1 MGVMVGWQEE
11 GIVVDLERLEH
22 QAEDLDLHHFADAV
36 RSTRG
41 RLGRYLILHTEE
53 LDGDDAGP
61 HLRPF
66 PEPTAC
72 SIGHRCS
79 GPSR

>member
-1 MGVMVGWQEE
+1 MGVMVRWQEE

-41 RLGRYLILHTEE
+41 RLGRYLVLHTEE
-53 LDGDDAGP
+53 IDGDEAAP
-61 HLRPF
+61 PSPRL
-66 PEPTAC
+66 PTAAC
-72 SIGHRCS
+72 CIGDACS
-79 GPSR
+79 GPGS